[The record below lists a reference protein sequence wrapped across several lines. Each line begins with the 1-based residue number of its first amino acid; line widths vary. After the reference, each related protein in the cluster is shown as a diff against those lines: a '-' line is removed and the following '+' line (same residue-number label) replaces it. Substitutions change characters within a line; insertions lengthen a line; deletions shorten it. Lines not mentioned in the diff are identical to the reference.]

1 MKEFTFSNI
10 DLALNILIQIENA
23 ILLIK
28 TRTSEITSANDFL
41 KSPEQSEKLDAVC
54 MQFIAIGK
62 SIKGLDKVT
71 NQELLKTNDSIQWK
85 KVMGLRDIIAHH
97 YFDVDAEQIWWI
109 IEKELDPLLNAIQ
122 GFIKALSN

>member
-1 MKEFTFSNI
+1 MKEFTFSNK
-10 DLALNILIQIENA
+10 DLALNILMQIENA

-54 MQFIAIGK
+54 MQFIAIGE

-71 NQELLKTNDSIQWK
+71 NQELLKTNNRI
-85 KVMGLRDIIAHH
+85 
-97 YFDVDAEQIWWI
+97 
-109 IEKELDPLLNAIQ
+109 P
-122 GFIKALSN
+122 